1 MNTLGIKQFKYLVI
15 FEVIIGVISIIN
27 YLPALIIFISII
39 SLFLL
44 YQSFQEPVFALL
56 LLMFSILAGSL
67 GVVKFNGKAPPI
79 LFADII
85 FPIIVS
91 ILIIKSL
98 YSEKNKDS
106 YTSLSLYW
114 IPFLIWGL
122 LGFIIGVDKIR
133 VLLIWKSY
141 FAGFI
146 SFTFAYFAIQKGKHV
161 KIIFVSFIIWGI
173 ILASIEFFVLMQL
186 GGLGHGLVDI
196 FFRKNLV
203 ATSWGRSNYLA
214 TFYDII
220 VPLTLGYFLTINSL
234 KAKLFSGLSL
244 LIMMSAEILTLSRGG
259 ILSLTIAIIF
269 FLSRVIKPR
278 TFFPILGAL
287 ILVIGIIL
295 LNPLTYVLIQGLMTV
310 DNSFSYFTRVNFYKD
325 VVNMFLRNPI
335 YGVGLGNLGFH
346 STFVLKT
353 QESAHNIVLGMLG
366 ETGIIGAIFFFTLL
380 GKIIFELF
388 KSYMIEKNDSLKI
401 LKWALI
407 SSFVGALI
415 HSMMEPNFEGFQFSI
430 MVWILVAL
438 FMKIKLLNFDD
449 LKLKVLKSG

>member
-1 MNTLGIKQFKYLVI
+1 MHTLGIKQFKYLII
-15 FEVIIGVISIIN
+15 FEVILGVIAIIN
-27 YLPALIIFISII
+27 YLPALIIIISIF

-56 LLMFSILAGSL
+56 LLMFSILAGSI
-67 GVVKFNGKAPPI
+67 GIIKFNGKTPPI
-79 LFADII
+79 LYADIV
-85 FPIIVS
+85 FPIIVF

-106 YTSLSLYW
+106 YTTLSLYW
-114 IPFLIWGL
+114 VPFLIWGL
-122 LGFIIGVDKIR
+122 LSFLISVDKFR
-133 VLLIWKSY
+133 ALLIWKSY

-161 KIIFVSFIIWGI
+161 KIIFASFIIWGI
-173 ILASIEFFVLMQL
+173 LLASIEFFVLMQL

-196 FFRKNLV
+196 FFKKNLV

-220 VPLTLGYFLTINSL
+220 VPLTLGYFLTIDSF
-234 KAKLFSGLSL
+234 KAKIFSGLSL

-278 TFFPILGAL
+278 TFLPILGAL

-366 ETGIIGAIFFFTLL
+366 ETGIIGAIFFFTFL
-380 GKIIFELF
+380 GKIILELF
-388 KSYMIEKNDSLKI
+388 KNYIIEKNDSLKI

-407 SSFVGALI
+407 SSFVGALT

-430 MVWILVAL
+430 MVWILIAL
-438 FMKIKLLNFDD
+438 FMKIRLLNFNA
-449 LKLKVLKSG
+449 SI